1 MFTLGIPLSGITKLP
16 LDKVTT
22 ITRSEGM
29 QNVPKIQ
36 DETLPQQTHG
46 TVVITPIDFLPT
58 DRTGRLNV
66 CFLID
71 HTSRKSGQWCIQP
84 SKMHSK
90 NVLRVCTPATTTGY
104 ECHAIHD
111 LATRFQQNDHGR
123 PHCPVG
129 RVLVKYV
136 ANSMRT

>member
-1 MFTLGIPLSGITKLP
+1 MFTLGIPLSGITELP

-46 TVVITPIDFLPT
+46 TVATTPIDFLPT
-58 DRTGRLNV
+58 DRTDRLNV

-71 HTSRKSGQWCIQP
+71 HTSRKSG
-84 SKMHSK
+84 
-90 NVLRVCTPATTTGY
+90 
-104 ECHAIHD
+104 
-111 LATRFQQNDHGR
+111 
-123 PHCPVG
+123 
-129 RVLVKYV
+129 
-136 ANSMRT
+136 